1 MNAYMNRRREV
12 RRGFTLMEV
21 LLVLA
26 ILVVLFSISVGVY
39 SNVQRSSN
47 QRNAK
52 IQVEAIDQAS
62 ERFFAMTGR
71 YPERDRRA
79 CASARRHGQHP
90 VGRSSPG
97 RRSERSLA
105 SKIHL
110 PVPGRNERRR
120 KTRHLL
126 ARRGWPG
133 RHDRRCGEL
142 AGAELS

>member
-1 MNAYMNRRREV
+1 MNAYMKRRRQV

-71 YPERDRRA
+71 YPSAIRRA
-79 CASARRHGQHP
+79 GASACRHGQHQ
-90 VGRSSPG
+90 VGWTSLG
-97 RRSERSLA
+97 RRSDRSLE
-105 SKIHL
+105 SKVHL

-120 KTRHLL
+120 K
-126 ARRGWPG
+126 A
-133 RHDRRCGEL
+133 
-142 AGAELS
+142 

>member
-1 MNAYMNRRREV
+1 MNAYMKRRRQL

-71 YPERDRRA
+71 YP
-79 CASARRHGQHP
+79 SAIDEL
-90 VGRSSPG
+90 V
-97 RRSERSLA
+97 
-105 SKIHL
+105 HL
-110 PVPGRNERRR
+110 PADMDNIKWGGPHLEEDPTDPWSRKFIYRYPGEMNDVE
-120 KTRHLL
+120 KPDIFSLGEDGQEGTIDDV
-126 ARRGWPG
+126 GNWP
-133 RHDRRCGEL
+133 
-142 AGAELS
+142 AQS